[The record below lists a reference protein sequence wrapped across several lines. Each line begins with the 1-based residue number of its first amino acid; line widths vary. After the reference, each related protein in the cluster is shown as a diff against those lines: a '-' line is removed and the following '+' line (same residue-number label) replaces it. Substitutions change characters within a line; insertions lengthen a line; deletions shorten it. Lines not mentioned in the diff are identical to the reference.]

1 MEFGYAT
8 GEEEKTTAKKIV
20 VAAALWCIQ
29 IIPDN
34 RPPMKKVL
42 EMLEQGVE
50 SLTLPP
56 KSSPVPEGT
65 SAFSIAGDKN
75 QKLLADVGDKNM
87 LRQILVRN
95 SIQPGYFL
103 HISIF

>member
-1 MEFGYAT
+1 MEFGDAT

-34 RPPMKKVL
+34 RPPMNKVL

-75 QKLLADVGDKNM
+75 M

>member
-1 MEFGYAT
+1 
-8 GEEEKTTAKKIV
+8 
-20 VAAALWCIQ
+20 
-29 IIPDN
+29 
-34 RPPMKKVL
+34 
-42 EMLEQGVE
+42 
-50 SLTLPP
+50 LPP